1 MKVRN
6 KRDFRNDIISV
17 FQPPSPTT
25 KNTKLNSRTTEQVLK
40 PRWFYYR
47 TLRLLHA
54 TFHRVLFF
62 DRSCN
67 YGPIS
72 SIHLANTDGVHHVPS
87 SGPENT
93 HKFQLQF
100 PPLPR

>member
-40 PRWFYYR
+40 PRRFYYR

-62 DRSCN
+62 DHTNPLLLFELIFTRLN
-67 YGPIS
+67 TFQQLLVTIYAMIQIGP
-72 SIHLANTDGVHHVPS
+72 N
-87 SGPENT
+87 
-93 HKFQLQF
+93 
-100 PPLPR
+100 